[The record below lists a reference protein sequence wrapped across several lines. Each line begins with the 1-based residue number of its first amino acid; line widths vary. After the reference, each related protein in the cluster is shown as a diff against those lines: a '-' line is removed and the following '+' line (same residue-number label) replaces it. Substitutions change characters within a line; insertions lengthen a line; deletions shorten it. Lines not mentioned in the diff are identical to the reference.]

1 MKKLMKRGFTLIE
14 LMIVVAILG
23 ILAAV
28 AIPAFIKYM
37 ARAKTS
43 EATQGLKAMH
53 DGAIAYYGGE
63 HATSGVDAVLYAKC
77 LPTSIGYTPS
87 APPEGGQKFEAEAH
101 QADDAEGF
109 GQAAW
114 TALNFSMGDD
124 FYYIYSFDSP
134 ATAVGTAQCDI
145 TTGSVILQAQG
156 DLDGDAAT
164 SLFQRWMEITEDG
177 GIHAT
182 GGYYKVDPL
191 E

>member
-53 DGAIAYYGGE
+53 DGAIAYYGE
-63 HATSGVDAVLYAKC
+63 AHATTGVDAVLYAKC
-77 LPTSIGYTPS
+77 LPSSAGWTP
-87 APPEGGQKFEAEAH
+87 ADVPDGGQKFPAEDY
-101 QADDAEGF
+101 QGTDQFGADNWA
-109 GQAAW
+109 
-114 TALNFSMGDD
+114 ALNFSMGDD
-124 FYYIYSFDSP
+124 FYYIYSFDNRIG
-134 ATAVGTAQCDI
+134 GTCDI
-145 TTGSVILQAQG
+145 TAGTIVLQARG
-156 DLDGDAAT
+156 DLDGDDNT
-164 SLFQRWMEITEDG
+164 SLFQRFMEVSSNG

-182 GGYYKVDPL
+182 GGYYKTDPL